1 MKKIEKDRVN
11 SIRIKVRIESEIKNF
26 EKYF

>member
-1 MKKIEKDRVN
+1 MKKIKKDRAN